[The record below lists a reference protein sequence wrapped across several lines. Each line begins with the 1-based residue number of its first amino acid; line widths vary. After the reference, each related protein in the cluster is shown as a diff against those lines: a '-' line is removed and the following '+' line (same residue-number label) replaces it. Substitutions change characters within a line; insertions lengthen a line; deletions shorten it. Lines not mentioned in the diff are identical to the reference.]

1 MEKGKGK
8 DIAIVMSKI
17 DQILAD
23 NLRQNDQLNKIEV
36 LITGNGNPD
45 NGIIVKTTKL
55 TSKVD
60 NLCAALKIHRGLLV
74 TIAGS
79 LIGISMKVIFGT

>member
-45 NGIIVKTTKL
+45 NGIIVKTKN
-55 TSKVD
+55 SH
-60 NLCAALKIHRGLLV
+60 LK
-74 TIAGS
+74 
-79 LIGISMKVIFGT
+79 

>member
-1 MEKGKGK
+1 MEGK
-8 DIAIVMSKI
+8 DIAIVMVKI

-23 NLRQNDQLNKIEV
+23 NIRQNNQLNKIEV

-55 TSKVD
+55 TSKVE
-60 NLCAALKIHRGLLV
+60 NLCTTLKIHWGLLATLV
-74 TIAGS
+74 GS